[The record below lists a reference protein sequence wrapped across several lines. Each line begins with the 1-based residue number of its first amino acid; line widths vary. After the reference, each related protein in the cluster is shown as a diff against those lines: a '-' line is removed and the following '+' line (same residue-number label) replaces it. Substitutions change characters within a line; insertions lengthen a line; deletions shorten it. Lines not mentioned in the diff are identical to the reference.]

1 MSFFKD
7 NCIVMRKSVEMYK
20 RLLEYSKYI
29 MAYFLSLNN
38 RIRHKIPVFKKS
50 YRYSALPLSRLF
62 LTPHARCKVS
72 GERRGIHSPLDH
84 SFPGQ
89 TSPMAEMPE
98 TWDGLLNAR
107 LMLE

>member
-50 YRYSALPLSRLF
+50 
-62 LTPHARCKVS
+62 
-72 GERRGIHSPLDH
+72 
-84 SFPGQ
+84 
-89 TSPMAEMPE
+89 
-98 TWDGLLNAR
+98 
-107 LMLE
+107 